1 MNTPFKKDID
11 KVRDAA
17 RQKFNAIED
26 DSNSGISIGSLL
38 LGVALGAIGG
48 LLFAPKKGEE
58 FQKDIAEG
66 WDKFA
71 GKAQE
76 WSGEAGE
83 QINEAA
89 STVRNRVSNAASDLK
104 QKVNQSFEDLDLAG
118 NWNTIKG
125 KVKQAYSHL
134 TDEDLTYVQGKGE
147 ELLGRLQQKTGKG
160 RDELVKWLNTL

>member
-11 KVRDAA
+11 KARDAA

-26 DSNSGISIGSLL
+26 ENSGISIGSVL

-48 LLFAPKKGEE
+48 LLLAPKRGEE

-66 WDKFA
+66 WDKFT

-83 QINEAA
+83 QINQAA
-89 STVRNRVSNAASDLK
+89 STVRDRVSNAASDLK
-104 QKVNQSFEDLDLAG
+104 QKVNQSFEDLDLSG